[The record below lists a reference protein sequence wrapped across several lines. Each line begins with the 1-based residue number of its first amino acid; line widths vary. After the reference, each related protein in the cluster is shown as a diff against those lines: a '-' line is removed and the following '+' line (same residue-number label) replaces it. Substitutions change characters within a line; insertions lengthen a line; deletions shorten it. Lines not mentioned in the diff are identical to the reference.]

1 MNMEQ
6 PMQDVVEDNETQ
18 EVEIEL
24 LSDNEEKETE
34 KTPVVEEK
42 ATTEVEEVSEEHDQE
57 VAEYS
62 DSVKKRIDKLTYKM
76 REAERREQAALKYA
90 EGVKNELTDTKTRL
104 SKVDNNLFS
113 EYNTRVDSQL
123 DRAKANLKQAH
134 EENDTDKLITAQE
147 ELAKLSVESE
157 SLNRIQKERE
167 EKQIEN
173 EAVQLQNQEM
183 QMPPPADPKA
193 QDWAKRNEWF
203 GQDVAMTSSA
213 FAFHRQLVED
223 ERIDPTTDRYYEVL
237 DTKIKEAF
245 PHKFEHANN
254 KPVQAV
260 AGGSVGATTVNK
272 SKKIKLTSSQV
283 AIAKKLG
290 VPLSEYAKHVEPGV

>member
-6 PMQDVVEDNETQ
+6 PMQNVVKDEEEKVVEID
-18 EVEIEL
+18 
-24 LSDNEEKETE
+24 LSSENEEQEAEEASIVAET
-34 KTPVVEEK
+34 V
-42 ATTEVEEVSEEHDQE
+42 EVEEVSEEHDQE

-90 EGVKNELTDTKTRL
+90 ESVKNELTDTKTKL

-134 EENDTDKLITAQE
+134 EENDTDKLIDAQG
-147 ELAKLSVESE
+147 ELAKLSVEAE
-157 SLNRIQKERE
+157 SLTRIQKERE

-173 EAVQLQNQEM
+173 EATQLQNQQM
-183 QMPPPADPKA
+183 QAPAPPDPKA
-193 QDWAKRNEWF
+193 QEWAARNKWF
-203 GQDVAMTSSA
+203 GDDVAMTSSA
-213 FAFHRQLVED
+213 FAFHRQLVEEQGIDPATDKYYDVLD
-223 ERIDPTTDRYYEVL
+223 ERIKD
-237 DTKIKEAF
+237 AF
-245 PHKFEHANN
+245 PHKFEQAN

-290 VPLSEYAKHVEPGV
+290 VPLTEYAKHVQQ

>member
-6 PMQDVVEDNETQ
+6 PMQNVVEDE
-18 EVEIEL
+18 
-24 LSDNEEKETE
+24 EEKEVEVELPSENEEPVTE
-34 KTPVVEEK
+34 ETPAVEEPV
-42 ATTEVEEVSEEHDQE
+42 EVEEASEEHEQE

-90 EGVKNELTDTKTRL
+90 ESVKNELTDTRTKL

-134 EENDTDKLITAQE
+134 EENDTDKLIDAQG
-147 ELAKLSVESE
+147 ELAKLSVEAE
-157 SLNRIQKERE
+157 SLTRIQKERE

-173 EAVQLQNQEM
+173 EATQLQSQQM
-183 QMPPPADPKA
+183 QAPAPPDPKA
-193 QDWAKRNEWF
+193 QEWAARNKWF
-203 GQDVAMTSSA
+203 GDDVAMTSSA
-213 FAFHRQLVED
+213 FAFHRQLVE
-223 ERIDPTTDRYYEVL
+223 EQGIDHATDKYYEEL
-237 DTKIKEAF
+237 DGRIKDAF
-245 PHKFEHANN
+245 PHKFEQAN

-290 VPLSEYAKHVEPGV
+290 VPLAEYAKHVQQ

>member
-6 PMQDVVEDNETQ
+6 PMQNVVEDE
-18 EVEIEL
+18 EEKGVEIEL
-24 LSDNEEKETE
+24 SSENEEQEAEEASIVAET
-34 KTPVVEEK
+34 V
-42 ATTEVEEVSEEHDQE
+42 EVEEVSEEHDQE

-90 EGVKNELTDTKTRL
+90 ESVKNELTDTKTKL

-134 EENDTDKLITAQE
+134 EENDTDKLIDAQG
-147 ELAKLSVESE
+147 ELAKLSVEAE
-157 SLNRIQKERE
+157 SLTRIQKERE

-173 EAVQLQNQEM
+173 EATQLQSQQM
-183 QMPPPADPKA
+183 QAPAPPDPKA
-193 QDWAKRNEWF
+193 QEWAARNKWF
-203 GQDVAMTSSA
+203 GDDVAMTSSA
-213 FAFHRQLVED
+213 FAFHRQLVEEQGIDPATDKYYDVLD
-223 ERIDPTTDRYYEVL
+223 ERIKD
-237 DTKIKEAF
+237 AF
-245 PHKFEHANN
+245 PHKFEQAN

-290 VPLSEYAKHVEPGV
+290 VPLAEYAKHVQQ

>member
-6 PMQDVVEDNETQ
+6 PMQNVVEDE
-18 EVEIEL
+18 EEKGVEIEL
-24 LSDNEEKETE
+24 SSENEEQEAEEATI
-34 KTPVVEEK
+34 VEE
-42 ATTEVEEVSEEHDQE
+42 TVEVEEVSEEHDQE

-90 EGVKNELTDTKTRL
+90 ESVKNELTDTKTKL

-134 EENDTDKLITAQE
+134 EENDTDKLIDAQG
-147 ELAKLSVESE
+147 ELAKLSVEAE
-157 SLNRIQKERE
+157 SLTRIQKERE

-173 EAVQLQNQEM
+173 EATQLQSQQM
-183 QMPPPADPKA
+183 QAPAPPDPKA
-193 QDWAKRNEWF
+193 QEWAARNKWF
-203 GQDVAMTSSA
+203 GDDVAMTSSA
-213 FAFHRQLVED
+213 FAFHRQLVEEQGIDPATDKYYDVLD
-223 ERIDPTTDRYYEVL
+223 ERIKD
-237 DTKIKEAF
+237 AF
-245 PHKFEHANN
+245 PHKFEQTN

-290 VPLSEYAKHVEPGV
+290 VPLAEYAKHVQQ

>member
-6 PMQDVVEDNETQ
+6 PMQNVVEDE
-18 EVEIEL
+18 EEKGVEIEL
-24 LSDNEEKETE
+24 SSENEEQEAEEATI
-34 KTPVVEEK
+34 VEE
-42 ATTEVEEVSEEHDQE
+42 TVEVEEVSEEHDQE

-90 EGVKNELTDTKTRL
+90 ESVKNELTDTKTKL

-134 EENDTDKLITAQE
+134 EENDTDKLIDAQG
-147 ELAKLSVESE
+147 ELAKLSVEAE
-157 SLNRIQKERE
+157 SLTRIQKERE

-173 EAVQLQNQEM
+173 EATQLQSQQM
-183 QMPPPADPKA
+183 QAPAPPDPKA
-193 QDWAKRNEWF
+193 QEWAARNKWF
-203 GQDVAMTSSA
+203 GDDVAMTSSA
-213 FAFHRQLVED
+213 FAFHRQLVEEQGIDPATDKYYDVLD
-223 ERIDPTTDRYYEVL
+223 ERI
-237 DTKIKEAF
+237 KESF
-245 PHKFEHANN
+245 PHKFEQAN

-290 VPLSEYAKHVEPGV
+290 VPLAEYAKHVQQ